1 MSNASCALEFGVILE
16 DFCAIELPI
25 TGMLSVCLHIVLP
38 MDIDLAVSDLM
49 IFVVL
54 LFSSQQAQKHCL

>member
-25 TGMLSVCLHIVLP
+25 TGMLS
-38 MDIDLAVSDLM
+38 AY
-49 IFVVL
+49 F
-54 LFSSQQAQKHCL
+54 AHCIADGYRSCRL